1 MIDMYT
7 NIGRYTDTDNRQ
19 RLWKDRDNTQM
30 TDMMGC
36 LKLKK
41 KITSLFILCFENHNL
56 ISIWVLL
63 FFLEKNPAC
72 MLQAIQ
78 QLRLPASRAGSKEL
92 ESAFTD
98 RKSQMGYRFGCV

>member
-41 KITSLFILCFENHNL
+41 KKSHLSLF
-56 ISIWVLL
+56 SVL
-63 FFLEKNPAC
+63 K
-72 MLQAIQ
+72 
-78 QLRLPASRAGSKEL
+78 
-92 ESAFTD
+92 TTT
-98 RKSQMGYRFGCV
+98 